1 MVETSFDNTSIILQ
15 YINIS
20 IIHIIQ
26 LNSYSIIAH
35 QIVHQIITH
44 QIIYYNSPNKDDGEE
59 YKTWIREVAK
69 IWNNKRNRNYKCDK
83 LDRLSGKLVDI
94 DND

>member
-1 MVETSFDNTSIILQ
+1 MVETSFDNTSIISQ

-26 LNSYSIIAH
+26 LNSYSIIP
-35 QIVHQIITH
+35 HQIITH
-44 QIIYYNSPNKDDGEE
+44 QIIYYNSPNENDGED
-59 YKTWIREVAK
+59 YKTWICEVAK

-94 DND
+94 AND